1 MSKKMQNTGNLVM
14 YNIVLSLSPFSP
26 IPFQSKRGPSL
37 PNQALNH
44 SQLSFPKKEILLVF
58 RTFLAQH
65 VVTQMFPYNS
75 PSEKW

>member
-1 MSKKMQNTGNLVM
+1 MQNPGNLVM
-14 YNIVLSLSPFSP
+14 YNILLAVSPFSP
-26 IPFQSKRGPSL
+26 IPFLSKRGPNL

-58 RTFLAQH
+58 RIFLTQH

-75 PSEKW
+75 PSEK